1 MKQIL
6 SCACLVVIVTAATV
20 LFVVALPL
28 AALAEQNLSLD
39 GTWRFSFQ
47 GGEERDMPVP
57 SCWELQGVGTLRYG
71 EADAKESGRYSR
83 TFAIPSS
90 WLSDDLVILRFDGVM
105 FGAQVMVNGK
115 YAGLFRSSFNRN
127 ELDITALVRRDAEN
141 DLVVETLKNPKGWGF
156 DCNDDWVLHG
166 IFRSVTLI
174 SRPRLNVADILKMLR
189 RFTSLPK
196 RRSGIG
202 LHAPRRGR
210 SKLT

>member
-1 MKQIL
+1 MNKIL
-6 SCACLVVIVTAATV
+6 SCACLVVIATAATV

-83 TFAIPSS
+83 TFTIPSD
-90 WLSDDLVILRFDGVM
+90 WPADDLVILRFDGVM
-105 FGAQVMVNGK
+105 FGALITVNGK
-115 YAGLFRSSFNRN
+115 DAGSFRSSFNRN

-156 DCNDDWVLHG
+156 DCNDDWILHG

-174 SRPRLNVADILKMLR
+174 SRPHLNVSDL
-189 RFTSLPK
+189 SLVC
-196 RRSGIG
+196 RVD
-202 LHAPRRGR
+202 AERGAAA
-210 SKLT
+210 